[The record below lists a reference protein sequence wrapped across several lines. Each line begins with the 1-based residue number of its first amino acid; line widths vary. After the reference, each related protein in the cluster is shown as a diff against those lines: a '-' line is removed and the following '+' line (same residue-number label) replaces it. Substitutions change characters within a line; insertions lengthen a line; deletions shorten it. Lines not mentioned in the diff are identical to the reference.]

1 MKNRKLVALVCAA
14 LLSLS
19 VAATATAATVP
30 GEVYGT
36 GAKKA
41 AAQIQADLAKA
52 GIKDVPADHWA
63 AGSITILV
71 EAGLVAPDANGQ
83 INPDAPMSYTN
94 TVAVF
99 AKVLGIASKTD
110 TPEQATAKAAQ
121 AGLGA
126 APDANG
132 NVSRLQIAKLLATAL
147 GIKPATENTLA
158 FKDTLG
164 LSTADN
170 ALLLALKQHGIF
182 LGYEDGSFRPNDTL
196 TTAQVAILIDR
207 ILGAQGK

>member
-1 MKNRKLVALVCAA
+1 MKSRKLVALVCAA

-19 VAATATAATVP
+19 VAAAATAATVP

-41 AAQIQADLAKA
+41 TAQVQQELSKA

-63 AGSITILV
+63 AGSITILT
-71 EAGLVAPDANGQ
+71 EAGLITPDANGQ
-83 INPDAPMSYTN
+83 INPDAPMPAKN
-94 TVAVF
+94 TIAVF

-110 TPEQATAKAAQ
+110 TAEQATAKAAQ

-132 NVSRLQIAKLLATAL
+132 NITRLQVAKLLANAL
-147 GIKPATENTLA
+147 GIKPAPANVLPFADA
-158 FKDTLG
+158 FG
-164 LSTADN
+164 LSAEEQG
-170 ALLLALKQHGIF
+170 LLAALKQAGVF
-182 LGYEDGSFRPNDTL
+182 LGYEDGTFRPSETL
-196 TTAQVAILIDR
+196 TTAQLALLVDR
-207 ILGAQGK
+207 ILGAQG